1 MYTIYNTTKLPG
13 KMENTANTEEEGV
26 QKTSKITSSSFKE
39 LKRYHTLQSIITIS
53 M

>member
-13 KMENTANTEEEGV
+13 KMENSANTEEEGV
-26 QKTSKITSSSFKE
+26 QKKITSSSFKE

>member
-26 QKTSKITSSSFKE
+26 QKTSKITSSFKE